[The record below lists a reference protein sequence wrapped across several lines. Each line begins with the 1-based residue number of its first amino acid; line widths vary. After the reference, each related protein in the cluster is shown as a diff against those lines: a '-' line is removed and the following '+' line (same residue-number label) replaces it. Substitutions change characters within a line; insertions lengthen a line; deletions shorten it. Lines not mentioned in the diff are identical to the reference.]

1 MMWEFVQEIIEEL
14 IITLIIAVIVGVVLL
29 ITSCMIGIPVL
40 YHTGAFEGF
49 YVGCG
54 IGVCLCLFFYYK
66 ITKFLDDVV
75 EIHIIKH
82 SK

>member
-1 MMWEFVQEIIEEL
+1 MIWKAVWEIIKEL
-14 IITLIIAVIVGVVLL
+14 IITLIITVIVGVVLL

-49 YVGCG
+49 YVGGG
-54 IGVCLCLFFYYK
+54 IGICLCLFFYYR

-75 EIHIIKH
+75 EIYIIEH